1 MDIELLNFT
10 EEEECQ
16 IIRSREK
23 YFVVQALSE
32 EIVFLQSFLKQQER
46 QIQDYCDNF
55 EKYVEEV
62 EAEREHWDGYNEP
75 EIVVFTERHVDG
87 ILESEFDIK
96 GVFTEVLPVY
106 QRQSMLVTL
115 WSRFE
120 AKDKDVV
127 IYLNEERSTKIRKKP
142 KDSSILRHLLT
153 ELSSFGLDFSD
164 KKLQEAI
171 SFLDDEARFVRNC
184 WVHDGGLPTKH
195 QIGKII
201 ERSSSLSI
209 TDRLIDVSNSYLHEV
224 AGSMSLLASYV
235 YHEIGIKRRC

>member
-62 EAEREHWDGYNEP
+62 DVEREYWDGYNEP
-75 EIVVFTERHVDG
+75 EMVVFTERHIDG
-87 ILESEFDIK
+87 IQESDFDIK
-96 GVFTEVLPVY
+96 GVFTEILPIY

-120 AKDKDVV
+120 AKIKDIVL
-127 IYLNEERSTKIRKKP
+127 YRHEERSTKVRKKP
-142 KDSSILRHLLT
+142 KDTSILKHLLT
-153 ELSSFGLDFSD
+153 ELDSFGLDFSD
-164 KKLQEAI
+164 NKLKDAI
-171 SFLDDEARFVRNC
+171 NFLDNEVRYVRNC
-184 WVHDGGLPTKH
+184 WVHDGGSPAKH
-195 QIGKII
+195 QIEKI
-201 ERSSSLSI
+201 
-209 TDRLIDVSNSYLHEV
+209 
-224 AGSMSLLASYV
+224 
-235 YHEIGIKRRC
+235 

>member
-87 ILESEFDIK
+87 IL
-96 GVFTEVLPVY
+96 
-106 QRQSMLVTL
+106 
-115 WSRFE
+115 
-120 AKDKDVV
+120 
-127 IYLNEERSTKIRKKP
+127 
-142 KDSSILRHLLT
+142 
-153 ELSSFGLDFSD
+153 
-164 KKLQEAI
+164 
-171 SFLDDEARFVRNC
+171 
-184 WVHDGGLPTKH
+184 
-195 QIGKII
+195 
-201 ERSSSLSI
+201 
-209 TDRLIDVSNSYLHEV
+209 
-224 AGSMSLLASYV
+224 
-235 YHEIGIKRRC
+235 